1 MQLFDIFP
9 YSDPLSLW
17 KVWPSL
23 AHIVLPKWAKLA
35 IRLTSKQRGERKL
48 LKIDSSSLW
57 PLRLLVTHGK
67 DPTQPPTVWEKIM
80 IWHRHSASGKP
91 PQISSKINSIVTVFF
106 PLWTYFF
113 SLNVQFCS
121 TQYSMVC
128 KCIYDWV
135 GEVWIHSRLL
145 AICVL
150 RQDEL
155 WQKPATQMCQKSS
168 ASSSPRNV
176 LVVWHIVYYCFS
188 SLAFPSTSLTAK
200 DSK

>member
-23 AHIVLPKWAKLA
+23 THIVS
-35 IRLTSKQRGERKL
+35 SKMGKTGDSLDFQTQQRRKP

-155 WQKPATQMCQKSS
+155 WQKPATQMCQNLL
-168 ASSSPRNV
+168 P
-176 LVVWHIVYYCFS
+176 LPLEMF
-188 SLAFPSTSLTAK
+188 
-200 DSK
+200 